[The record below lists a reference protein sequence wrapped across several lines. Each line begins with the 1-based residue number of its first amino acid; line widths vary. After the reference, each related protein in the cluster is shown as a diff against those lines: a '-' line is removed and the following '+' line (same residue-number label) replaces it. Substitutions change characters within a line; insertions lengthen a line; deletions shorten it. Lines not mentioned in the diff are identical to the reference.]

1 MRVEGLENK
10 VRALA
15 ASVMEGMGLELV
27 DVSYV
32 TEHGRRIL
40 RLFIDKPGGVTI
52 DDCSSV
58 SREFGTV
65 LDVQDLMPGR
75 YTLEVS
81 SPWLDRP
88 LFGEKDYVRFV
99 GKKAKITTKTAIDGR
114 KNFKA
119 TIKGVEA
126 GKVTVLDWDGKEFA
140 LEISDILKARLIV
153 EI

>member
-15 ASVMEGMGLELV
+15 EGLMEGMGLELV

-58 SREFGTV
+58 SREFGTI
-65 LDVQDLMPGR
+65 LDVQDVMPGR

-81 SPWLDRP
+81 SPGLDRP
-88 LFGEKDYVRFV
+88 LFGEKDYVRFA

-126 GKVTVLDWDGKEFA
+126 GKVKVLDWDGKEFA
-140 LEISDILKARLIV
+140 LDIPDILKARLIV